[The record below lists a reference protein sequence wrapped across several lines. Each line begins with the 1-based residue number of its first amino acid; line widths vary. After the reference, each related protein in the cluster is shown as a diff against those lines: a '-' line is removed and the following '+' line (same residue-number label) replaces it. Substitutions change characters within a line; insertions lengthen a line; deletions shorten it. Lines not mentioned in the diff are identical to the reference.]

1 MSHKVATT
9 LTLTHTLADDARQQL
24 EPWLE
29 EAAPLARSLCSEF
42 DFSGALT
49 LVATDT
55 VWAQYPGNV
64 TNMAD
69 VIANGD
75 PPNIRARITWAYPA
89 PLDPAATAVEVML
102 YKQATDR
109 HMAYSVAT
117 TRLSTALVD
126 SVGDPNKTYLKTVF
140 AGIALY
146 ALLPRQVIDAMITKH
161 GVFTGDD
168 INRLRAPL
176 SSPLLSLSGLV
187 SHQEK
192 YLLASQRLTR
202 SGQGETPFKYFEMFL
217 DTVKGFPLVL
227 QSMTPYYAANP
238 GIRTQTLA
246 TLFPFLEGMLPFLLR
261 NEPGSPF
268 TGAAVTKPNTRP
280 PRNRPNR
287 RPTRGLNPPTVRSH
301 SPATPHTPTRWS
313 PQGPVAYSASSSAPP
328 SPDPAQALNM
338 AEISRLHGIIA
349 DMVGSP
355 NKDAYLGM
363 PVPPTEYPNAT
374 LFSESRPRANY
385 CWLHG

>member
-1 MSHKVATT
+1 MSTT
-9 LTLTHTLADDARQQL
+9 LTFTNTLADNARQQL

-29 EAAPLARSLCSEF
+29 EAASLARSLCSEH

-55 VWAQYPGNV
+55 VWAQYP
-64 TNMAD
+64 D
-69 VIANGD
+69 
-75 PPNIRARITWAYPA
+75 IRARITWAFPA
-89 PLDPAATAVEVML
+89 PIDPAATAAVVML

-117 TRLSTALVD
+117 TRLATALVD
-126 SVGDPNKTYLKTVF
+126 SVGVRYLKTVF

-227 QSMTPYYAANP
+227 QSMTPYWYPNP
-238 GIRTQTLA
+238 DPRDTLPISGRDA
-246 TLFPFLEGMLPFLLR
+246 PVFAPERPRITVHGRFCHQAQHPAPAKSPQPSSYPWPQPAHCTLLLR
-261 NEPGSPF
+261 Q
-268 TGAAVTKPNTRP
+268 V
-280 PRNRPNR
+280 
-287 RPTRGLNPPTVRSH
+287 
-301 SPATPHTPTRWS
+301 
-313 PQGPVAYSASSSAPP
+313 
-328 SPDPAQALNM
+328 
-338 AEISRLHGIIA
+338 
-349 DMVGSP
+349 
-355 NKDAYLGM
+355 
-363 PVPPTEYPNAT
+363 
-374 LFSESRPRANY
+374 
-385 CWLHG
+385 